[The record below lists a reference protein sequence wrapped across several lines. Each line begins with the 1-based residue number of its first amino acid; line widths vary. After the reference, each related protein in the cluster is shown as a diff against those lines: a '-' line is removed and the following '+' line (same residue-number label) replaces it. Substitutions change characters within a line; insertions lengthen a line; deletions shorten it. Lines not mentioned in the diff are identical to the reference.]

1 MTTALDI
8 ITRSLV
14 TINAIQAGETPSA
27 QEAADGLVS
36 LNDLMESLS
45 NEGLTISEVGLES
58 FSLTGSTSYTIGTG
72 GVFNTARPVKV
83 TNAYYTLGGVDY
95 GVDIL
100 TMIEYQALSL
110 KSTTGSVVEAIA
122 IDYDYPLAKVYVWP
136 VVSSGTLNLN
146 MDKPFTRFTA
156 LTDVLSLQPG
166 FERML
171 RLNLAAELLPE
182 YMSVSSAVGQDVTAK
197 AMASKANIKRINSK
211 GRVLSCDIPAGRGQR
226 YQIQR
231 GW

>member
-1 MTTALDI
+1 
-8 ITRSLV
+8 
-14 TINAIQAGETPSA
+14 
-27 QEAADGLVS
+27 
-36 LNDLMESLS
+36 MESLG

-58 FSLTGSTSYTIGTG
+58 FSLTGATSYTIGTG
-72 GVFNTARPVKV
+72 GTFNTGRPSKV

-122 IDYDYPLAKVYVWP
+122 IDYDYPLAKIYVWP
-136 VVSSGTLNLN
+136 AVSSGTLNLN

-166 FERML
+166 FERMI

-182 YMSVSSAVGQDVTAK
+182 YMSVSSAVGQDITAK

-211 GRVLSCDIPAGRGQR
+211 GRVLSCDVPAGRGQR